1 MVAWPWPGRVVCR
14 WTSPPGAKVPSS
26 FMPNQEPNSS
36 ALASA
41 RHTRERGARRTISSS
56 MRSVVLCNFMVASYY
71 GTPLKR
77 NRLIAYIKA
86 LDLTEPRRSGICV
99 HQRSNEE
106 AIRSSVGGQGGAHP
120 HDPGGTPA

>member
-1 MVAWPWPGRVVCR
+1 MVTCPWPGSVICP
-14 WTSPPGAKVPSS
+14 WTRPPGAKVLSS

-41 RHTRERGARRTISSS
+41 RHTRERGARRTISFS

-86 LDLTEPRRSGICV
+86 LDLTDPRAGGIGV
-99 HQRSNEE
+99 HEQSNEE
-106 AIRSSVGGQGGAHP
+106 AIRS
-120 HDPGGTPA
+120 